1 LFESEE
7 NIHELSDPEIYDDY
21 DLFIELE
28 KYYLERL
35 NDDNED
41 GEFLQSATMKY
52 LKNKQAN
59 QMTHDKKQKEVDRKA
74 SKNRKIRFNVHTKLL
89 NFMPSCQ

>member
-1 LFESEE
+1 MFKILFEDED
-7 NIHELSDPEIYDDY
+7 NIHELSHPEIYDDY

-35 NDDNED
+35 DDENED

-52 LKNKQAN
+52 LKGRQAKQLE
-59 QMTHDKKQKEVDRKA
+59 H
-74 SKNRKIRFNVHTKLL
+74 
-89 NFMPSCQ
+89 